1 MRVTLFAAR
10 VLGKRTFLLFGFFTF
25 LCVAV
30 IGATYVTSRYA
41 LKVYVEDQLSRIS
54 WDVALYQSRAI
65 PKAPEFLETLRQ
77 LPQVTQAESLV
88 FLRARLPEGL
98 KVEAGG
104 AAVVVPWYVVLSSTS
119 PELLPP
125 AYRAVGGKTTLSLF
139 GSRDLVQAN
148 LTRIRSAD
156 DFAFLGRTVQEHEH
170 QDGQQHPHAGDWRA
184 LFSVPVNQV
193 VELDRE
199 ELNRW
204 LLEKTGSISF
214 VPYLGAGLHM
224 PYDPALFAQLD
235 RLFQAHTHEHGEIDI
250 HEESGDYLPEIDHM
264 VMLDRDK
271 LISGWD
277 LEGSYQRVEQVLEVI
292 REVIPLTYNI
302 QLRSDTLLL
311 IERMS
316 EISKLIGIVTLFL
329 ALPVI
334 VIAWVFAAN
343 LVHFVILTERR
354 TIGLMRLRG
363 LRGSLLSRVFL
374 LTILTSGAM
383 GGLLG
388 LAAGMILPLVAYED
402 LGSVMRLVSL
412 QEPFLALLF
421 LMVGLS
427 VSLLIGLRLIKLVRR
442 LTPREASSRFAS
454 SGAATVGLRFG
465 FFTALALFVGGGTAL
480 AWVTGFSVAERFPE
494 LRQFERLLDLLALP
508 LLIYGLAVL
517 LASRRTVIA
526 ACIRL
531 LAPLSRG
538 RLSSFAVEQ
547 AVRRPG
553 RVAGVVLVGSLAAA
567 ITLAPSIASH
577 SFTQKGVRGVKVQ
590 LGANANLTFNTVSLG
605 EDPEENLGDRIA
617 SIRRWI
623 QPSLEALGEQS
634 EISSTELVVRSLI
647 RLYVPGYGYGGT
659 PLFLIQDPETYL
671 KHVYH
676 EEELGLDGAFREII
690 LQLKEGKVAV
700 SPSVAEFWSLSAGDE
715 VLVGFDDQG
724 RPVKAPVAGT
734 LAMLPGA
741 PLRSVEDR
749 DSFATAHADYL
760 SHLFRSEAFLVASME
775 SPFVDSISALVPQVT
790 TIVETT
796 GESSLPTVEL
806 PIHPR
811 DERFFS
817 QEVTKVRKDMFI
829 HLVGENFKIYLVAGL
844 LIALFA
850 VTATFVVNFTE
861 DRRMLALLRVRG
873 ASPWDLMG
881 ALVVQLYSPLFLS
894 LILGCVI
901 GGLAG
906 LGISHRVW
914 DLQRVPTIMNLL
926 RTELVFSWESVL
938 VILFIMAVLAALV
951 SLLGMWTFQKT
962 AREAIRQE

>member
-1 MRVTLFAAR
+1 MQKTFFVGR

-54 WDVALYQSRAI
+54 WDVTLHQSREI
-65 PKAPEFLETLRQ
+65 PKAPKFLETLRQ
-77 LPQVTQAESLV
+77 LPRITRAESLV
-88 FLRARLPEGL
+88 FLRTRLPEGL
-98 KVEAGG
+98 KTEAGG
-104 AAVVVPWYVVLSSTS
+104 AALVVPWYVVLSSTS

-125 AYRAVGGKTTLSLF
+125 AYRAVGEQTTLSLF
-139 GSRDLVQAN
+139 GSRDVVQAN
-148 LTRIRSAD
+148 LARVRLAN
-156 DFAFLGRTVQEHEH
+156 DFSFLGRTTRQHEH
-170 QDGQQHPHAGDWRA
+170 QDGQQHGHVEEWHS
-184 LFSVPVNQV
+184 LFKVPVNQV

-204 LLEKTGSISF
+204 LLEKTGNISF
-214 VPYLGAGLHM
+214 VPYVGAGLHI
-224 PYDPALFAQLD
+224 PYDPARFAQLD

-250 HEESGDYLPEIDHM
+250 HEESGDYLPEINH
-264 VMLDRDK
+264 VGLLDRAQ

-277 LEGSYQRVEQVLEVI
+277 LEGSQKQMEKALEVI
-292 REVIPLTYNI
+292 QEAIPPTYNI
-302 QLRSDTLLL
+302 RLRSDTLLL

-316 EISKLIGIVTLFL
+316 EISKLIGIVTLLL

-334 VIAWVFAAN
+334 AIAWVFAAN

-363 LRGSLLSRVFL
+363 LKGSLLSRVFL
-374 LTILTSGAM
+374 LTILIGGTI

-388 LAAGMILPLVAYED
+388 LVVGMVLPLLVYED
-402 LGSVMRLVSL
+402 ASSLMRLVSL
-412 QEPFLALLF
+412 QKPFLTILF
-421 LMVGLS
+421 LMTGLG
-427 VSLLIGLRLIKLVRR
+427 VALLIGMRLIKLVRG
-442 LTPREASSRFAS
+442 LTPRESASHFVS
-454 SGAATVGLRFG
+454 SGATTAGLKFG
-465 FFTALALFVGGGTAL
+465 FFTALSLFVGGATAL
-480 AWVTGFSVAERFPE
+480 AWITGFSLAEQFPG

-517 LASRRTVIA
+517 LASRRTIIA
-526 ACIRL
+526 ACIRF

-553 RVAGVVLVGSLAAA
+553 RIAGVVLVGSLAAA
-567 ITLAPSIASH
+567 ITLAPSIASQ

-590 LGANANLTFNTVSLG
+590 LGASANLTFNTVSLG
-605 EDPEENLGDRIA
+605 EDPEENLNVRIA
-617 SIRRWI
+617 ALRQWI
-623 QPSLEALGEQS
+623 QPSLDILGKES
-634 EISSTELVVRSLI
+634 EIFSTDLVVRSLI
-647 RLYVPGYGYGGT
+647 RLYVPGYGYSGT

-671 KHVYH
+671 KHIYH
-676 EEELGLDGAFREII
+676 EEELGIDGRFRDII
-690 LQLKEGKVAV
+690 LQLKEGRVAV
-700 SPSVAEFWSLSAGDE
+700 SPAVAEFWSLSAGDM

-724 RPVKAPVAGT
+724 IPVKAPVAGT

-741 PLRSVEDR
+741 PQRSVEDR
-749 DSFATAHADYL
+749 DSFATVHTDYL
-760 SHLFRSEAFLVASME
+760 SQLFRSEAFLVASMD
-775 SPFVDSISALVPQVT
+775 SPFLDSISALVPQLT
-790 TIVETT
+790 AIIGTT
-796 GESSLPTVEL
+796 GEGNIPTEKLPVN
-806 PIHPR
+806 PR

-817 QEVTKVRKDMFI
+817 QEVSKVRQDMFI
-829 HLVGENFKIYLVAGL
+829 HLVGENFKIYLIAGL

-894 LILGCVI
+894 LILGCAI

-938 VILFIMAVLAALV
+938 VIIFIMTVLAVLV
-951 SLLGMWTFQKT
+951 FLLGLWTFQKT